1 MHLVYISACNS
12 LPEMGGG
19 TILPSCIMA
28 HAGFRGDGIESGPLY
43 LLSLMGF
50 YHLIHDIKPVHQEVW
65 GFSLKD
71 CDSTAQ
77 ASGLGAGTTP

>member
-1 MHLVYISACNS
+1 MHLVYRRACKL

-19 TILPSCIMA
+19 TMVPSCIMA
-28 HAGFRGDGIESGPLY
+28 HAGLWGDGIESGPLC

-50 YHLIHDIKPVHQEVW
+50 YHLIYDIKPVHQEVW